1 MGIYIS
7 QIDRQKMKLALITG
21 ILLAFYAADVLS
33 IASHQKLPGLVHGV
47 SATARLDGKR
57 EDVTKTEV
65 IVAAAE
71 PHKSIL
77 DKIPDGV
84 KDGLASGLAAAVV
97 KVILQPL
104 DTIKTVQQAQKLGLD
119 PITAIRKV
127 VERSGVGG
135 LWAGVTV
142 TVLGSSPSVAVYFG
156 AYSSCKKYLTSVMP
170 DNLYLVAVA
179 LAASIGNTFA
189 SFFRVP
195 YEVIKQ
201 RMQNGEHSSTMEAIW
216 HSLKYEGPLGLFTGG
231 KLYSQ
236 ILRDVPYAIV
246 TLVSYEILQKLA
258 ARHREESMRAEKVKS
273 GVVKPRG
280 NKATNALCGALAGG
294 LGSFLTTPMDVVKTR
309 MMTDSSGSPG
319 GGSGYNSITECINRI
334 SKEEGVGSF
343 FIGTGPRLLHKVPA
357 NGLFFLCYE
366 GFRNLLQVKVKA

>member
-1 MGIYIS
+1 MM
-7 QIDRQKMKLALITG
+7 RLALIFSAL
-21 ILLAFYAADVLS
+21 IAFYAADVLS
-33 IASHQKLPGLVHGV
+33 MAPSQKLPGLMHVV
-47 SATARLDGKR
+47 SATNRFDGKR
-57 EDVTKTEV
+57 EDVTRAEITAAATEV
-65 IVAAAE
+65 RA
-71 PHKSIL
+71 SFL
-77 DKIPDGV
+77 DEIPDGI

-97 KVILQPL
+97 KIILQPL

-119 PITAIRKV
+119 PFTAIRKV
-127 VERSGVGG
+127 VERGGLGG

-170 DNLYLVAVA
+170 ENLYLVAVA

-189 SFFRVP
+189 SFLRVP

-201 RMQNGEHSSTMEAIW
+201 RMQNGEHASTMEAIR
-216 HSLKYEGPLGLFTGG
+216 HSLKTEGPLGLFTGG

-258 ARHREESMRAEKVKS
+258 RRYREESMRREEAKNGIVS
-273 GVVKPRG
+273 PRG
-280 NKATNALCGALAGG
+280 RKGTDALCGAIAGG
-294 LGSFLTTPMDVVKTR
+294 LGSFFTTPMDVVKTR
-309 MMTDSSGSPG
+309 MMTDLSGTPG
-319 GGSGYNSITECINRI
+319 GGSGYSSITECISRI
-334 SKEEGVGSF
+334 SKEEGIGSF